1 MRCCLCLFL
10 AIFTTNALGS
20 LQYYQGE
27 GESDSCDDEDFVY
40 EEEEEGGCLDCQVE
54 GDEEASIAVSK
65 RSSGRREAENA
76 VLKTRWT

>member
-27 GESDSCDDEDFVY
+27 GESASCNDEDFVY
-40 EEEEEGGCLDCQVE
+40 DEEEEEGGCLGCQVE
-54 GDEEASIAVSK
+54 EDEEGSIAVSK
-65 RSSGRREAENA
+65 RSSGSRAAENA
-76 VLKTRWT
+76 VLKTR